1 METRIKETEPEV
13 PIVVGKFKFTCD
25 DADPTIPK
33 PLPQQGGFA
42 MLIIGKPRS
51 GKTNLLLNLTTKAY
65 KNFNRKF
72 DRVYLW
78 SPSIHTMEND
88 PFELLPDDQKFE
100 SLTLDNL
107 QTVLGEIKDSQD
119 KTLFILD
126 DVIADMRGKGKA
138 QLENLL
144 HKVFFN
150 RRHLAGKGG
159 SVSIIATSQTYNKI
173 DPKIRKTASQLIFFE
188 NKNKKELD
196 TIFDEAILIP
206 KKEFFDVLRYVYDKK
221 FQFLFI
227 DTTLPDNKM
236 MFKNFN
242 QLEISS
248 PNIMGDGFR
257 FMDNE
262 IGSKSMRE
270 TKVNEFS

>member
-1 METRIKETEPEV
+1 MDTRIKEIEPDEK
-13 PIVVGKFKFTCD
+13 IVVNKFKFTCD
-25 DADPTIPK
+25 DVDGSIPK

-42 MLIIGKPRS
+42 MLIVGKPRS
-51 GKTNLLLNLTTKAY
+51 GKTNLLLALTTKSH

-78 SPSIHTMEND
+78 SPSIHTMESD
-88 PFELLPDDQKFE
+88 PYELLPDDQKFE
-100 SLTLDNL
+100 KVSLENL
-107 QTVLGEIKDSQD
+107 QSVLSDIKDSGD
-119 KTLFILD
+119 KVLFIMD

-138 QLENLL
+138 QVENLL
-144 HKVFFN
+144 HKIFFN

-173 DPKIRKTASQLIFFE
+173 DAKLRKTASHLVFFE

-206 KKEFFDVLRYVYDKK
+206 RKEFYDVLRYIYDKP

-227 DTTLPDNKM
+227 DTTLPDSKM

-257 FMDNE
+257 FMNDE
-262 IGSKSMRE
+262 
-270 TKVNEFS
+270 V

>member
-1 METRIKETEPEV
+1 METRIRETAGET
-13 PIVVGKFKFTCD
+13 PIVVGKFKFSCD
-25 DADPTIPK
+25 DADTSIPK

-42 MLIIGKPRS
+42 MLIVGKPRS
-51 GKTNLLLNLTTKAY
+51 GKTNLLLNLTTKAH

-88 PFELLPDDQKFE
+88 PFGLLPEDQKFE

-107 QTVLGEIKDSQD
+107 QTVLSEIKDSSE
-119 KTLFILD
+119 KILFILD

-159 SVSIIATSQTYNKI
+159 SVSIIATSQTYNKV
-173 DPKIRKTASQLIFFE
+173 DPKLRKTASQLILFE
-188 NKNKKELD
+188 SKNKKELD
-196 TIFDEAILIP
+196 SIFEEVILIP
-206 KKEFFDVLRYVYDKK
+206 RKEFYDVLRYVYDKP
-221 FQFLFI
+221 FQFLYL
-227 DTTLPDNKM
+227 DTNLPDDKM
-236 MFKNFN
+236 IFKNFN
-242 QLEISS
+242 QLQISS
-248 PNIMGDGFR
+248 PNIMADGFR
-257 FMDNE
+257 FMDN
-262 IGSKSMRE
+262 
-270 TKVNEFS
+270 

>member
-1 METRIKETEPEV
+1 MEKLSKTNIRESEPNDK
-13 PIVVGKFKFTCD
+13 IVVSKFAFTCD
-25 DADPTIPK
+25 GYDETIPK

-42 MLIIGKPRS
+42 MLVIGKPRS
-51 GKTNLLLNLTTKAY
+51 GKTNLLLNLTTKAN

-72 DRVYLW
+72 DRVYLF
-78 SPSIHTMEND
+78 SPSVLTMENN

-100 SLTLDNL
+100 ELTLENL
-107 QTVLGEIKDSQD
+107 TSVLAEIKESSE
-119 KTLFILD
+119 KVLFILD

-173 DPKIRKTASQLIFFE
+173 DPKIRRTASHLIFFE

-196 TIFDEAILIP
+196 TIFDEVILIP
-206 KKEFFDVLRYVYDKK
+206 KKEFYDVLRYVFDRPY
-221 FQFLFI
+221 QFLYV
-227 DTTLPDNKM
+227 DTTLPDHKM

-242 QLEISS
+242 QLEVNS
-248 PNIMGDGFR
+248 PNILGDSYN
-257 FMDNE
+257 FMD
-262 IGSKSMRE
+262 
-270 TKVNEFS
+270 

>member
-25 DADPTIPK
+25 DADPSIPK

-42 MLIIGKPRS
+42 MLIVGKPRS
-51 GKTNLLLNLTTKAY
+51 GETNLLLNLTTKAH

-78 SPSIHTMEND
+78 SPSVHTMENN
-88 PFELLPDDQKFE
+88 PFELLPEDQKFE
-100 SLTLDNL
+100 SLTLSNL
-107 QTVLGEIKDSQD
+107 ESVLAEVKDSQE
-119 KTLFILD
+119 KSLFIFD
-126 DVIADMRGKGKA
+126 DVIADMRGKGRA

-159 SVSIIATSQTYNKI
+159 SVSIIATSQPYNKI
-173 DPKIRKTASQLIFFE
+173 DPKLRKTASQLIFFE

-196 TIFDEAILIP
+196 SIFDEVILIP
-206 KKEFFDVLRYVYDKK
+206 KKEFFDVLRYVYDKPY
-221 FQFLFI
+221 QFLYI
-227 DTTLPDNKM
+227 DTTLPDDKM
-236 MFKNFN
+236 MFKKFN
-242 QLEISS
+242 QLQISS
-248 PNIMGDGFR
+248 PNIIGDGFR
-257 FMDNE
+257 FMDN
-262 IGSKSMRE
+262 
-270 TKVNEFS
+270 

>member
-1 METRIKETEPEV
+1 METRIRENQGET

-25 DADPTIPK
+25 DADTSIPK

-42 MLIIGKPRS
+42 MLIVGKPRS
-51 GKTNLLLNLTTKAY
+51 GKTNLLLNLTTKAH

-88 PFELLPDDQKFE
+88 PFGLLPEDQKFE

-107 QTVLGEIKDSQD
+107 QTVLSEIKDSSE
-119 KTLFILD
+119 KILFILD

-159 SVSIIATSQTYNKI
+159 SVSIIATSQTYNKV
-173 DPKIRKTASQLIFFE
+173 DPKLRKTASQLIFFE
-188 NKNKKELD
+188 SKNKKELD
-196 TIFDEAILIP
+196 SIFEEVILIP
-206 KKEFFDVLRYVYDKK
+206 RKEFYDVLRYVYDKP
-221 FQFLFI
+221 FQFLYL
-227 DTTLPDNKM
+227 DTNLSDDKM
-236 MFKNFN
+236 IFKNFN
-242 QLEISS
+242 QLQISS

-257 FMDNE
+257 FMDN
-262 IGSKSMRE
+262 
-270 TKVNEFS
+270 

>member
-1 METRIKETEPEV
+1 MEETNIKEIEPEKTI
-13 PIVVGKFKFTCD
+13 IVNKFNFTCD
-25 DADPTIPK
+25 TCDTTIPK

-42 MLIIGKPRS
+42 WLIVGKPRT
-51 GKTNLLLNLTTKAY
+51 GKTNLLLNLTTKAH
-65 KNFNRKF
+65 KNLNRKF

-78 SPSIHTMEND
+78 SPSLNTMESN

-100 SLTLDNL
+100 ELSLSNL
-107 QTVLGEIKDSQD
+107 TQVLGEIKDTGD
-119 KTLFILD
+119 KGLVILD

-138 QLENLL
+138 QLENKL

-159 SVSIIATSQTYNKI
+159 SVSILGTSQTYNKI
-173 DPKIRKTASQLIFFE
+173 DPKIRRTASHLTFFE

-196 TIFDEAILIP
+196 TIFEEVILIP
-206 KKEFFDVLRYVYDKK
+206 KKEFYDVLRYIYDRPY
-221 FQFLFI
+221 QFLYI

-242 QLEISS
+242 QLEVNS
-248 PNIMGDGFR
+248 PNILGDGFR
-257 FMDNE
+257 FME
-262 IGSKSMRE
+262 
-270 TKVNEFS
+270 VQ

>member
-1 METRIKETEPEV
+1 METRIKEIEPEV
-13 PIVVGKFKFTCD
+13 PIVVNKFKFTCD
-25 DADPTIPK
+25 DADITIPK
-33 PLPQQGGFA
+33 PLPQMGGFA
-42 MLIIGKPRS
+42 MMIVGKPRS
-51 GKTNLLLNLTTKAY
+51 GKTNLLLALTTKAH

-88 PFELLPDDQKFE
+88 PFELLPDDQKYDQ
-100 SLTLDNL
+100 LTLQNL
-107 QTVLGEIKDSQD
+107 TNVLAEIKDSHD

-138 QLENLL
+138 DLENLL

-173 DPKIRKTASQLIFFE
+173 DPKIRRTASHLVFFE

-196 TIFDEAILIP
+196 TIFDESILIP
-206 KKEFFDVLRYVYDKK
+206 KKEFFDVLRYIYDKK

-227 DTTLPDNKM
+227 DTTLPDDKM

-242 QLEISS
+242 QLVVSS
-248 PNIMGDGFR
+248 PNIMGDSFR
-257 FMDNE
+257 FMDTE
-262 IGSKSMRE
+262 VGGK
-270 TKVNEFS
+270 TKLNEFS

>member
-1 METRIKETEPEV
+1 MESSTRIKETEPEV
-13 PIVVGKFKFTCD
+13 PIVVNKFKFTCD
-25 DADPTIPK
+25 DEDHTIPK
-33 PLPQQGGFA
+33 PLPRAGGFA

-51 GKTNLLLNLTTKAY
+51 GKTNLLLNLTTKAH

-78 SPSIHTMEND
+78 SPSVHTMEDD
-88 PFELLPDDQKFE
+88 PFELLPEDQKFD

-107 QTVLGEIKDSQD
+107 SGVLEEIADSGD
-119 KTLFILD
+119 KVFFILD

-173 DPKIRKTASQLIFFE
+173 DPKLRKTASQLIFFA
-188 NKNKKELD
+188 NKNKKEID
-196 TIFDEAILIP
+196 SIFEEMILIP
-206 KKEFFDVLRYVYDKK
+206 RKEFFDVMRYVYDKP
-221 FQFLFI
+221 FQFMYI
-227 DTTLPDNKM
+227 DTTLPDEKM
-236 MFKNFN
+236 IFKNFN
-242 QLEISS
+242 QLQISS
-248 PNIMGDGFR
+248 PNIIGDGFR
-257 FMDNE
+257 FMD
-262 IGSKSMRE
+262 
-270 TKVNEFS
+270 

>member
-1 METRIKETEPEV
+1 METKIKEIEPDK
-13 PIVVGKFKFTCD
+13 PIVVNKFSFTCD
-25 DADPTIPK
+25 DADTSIPK

-42 MLIIGKPRS
+42 MLIVGKPRS

-65 KNFNRKF
+65 RNFNRKF
-72 DRVYLW
+72 DRVYLF
-78 SPSIHTMEND
+78 SPSVATMENN
-88 PFELLPDDQKFE
+88 PFELLPDDQKYDE
-100 SLTLDNL
+100 LTLDNL
-107 QTVLGEIKDSQD
+107 KYVLEDIKDSSD

-173 DPKIRKTASQLIFFE
+173 DPKIRRTASHLIFFE

-196 TIFDEAILIP
+196 TIFDEVILIP
-206 KKEFFDVLRYVYDKK
+206 KKEFYDTLRYVYDKP

-227 DTTLPDNKM
+227 DTTLPDERM
-236 MFKNFN
+236 LFKNFN

-248 PNIMGDGFR
+248 PNIIGDGFR
-257 FMDNE
+257 FGEDNKIE
-262 IGSKSMRE
+262 LLSNKKKNSDD
-270 TKVNEFS
+270 

>member
-1 METRIKETEPEV
+1 METRITETEPDV

-25 DADPTIPK
+25 DADPSIPK
-33 PLPQQGGFA
+33 PLPQMGGFA
-42 MLIIGKPRS
+42 MLIVGKPRS

-78 SPSIHTMEND
+78 SPSVHTMEDD
-88 PFELLPDDQKFE
+88 PFELLPDDQKYE
-100 SLTLDNL
+100 SLTLENL
-107 QTVLGEIKDSQD
+107 QSVLGEVKDSGD
-119 KTLFILD
+119 KILFILD

-196 TIFDEAILIP
+196 SIFEEVILIP
-206 KKEFFDVLRYVYDKK
+206 KKEFFDTLRYIYDRPY
-221 FQFLFI
+221 QFLYI
-227 DTTLPDNKM
+227 DTTLPDDKM
-236 MFKNFN
+236 MFKKFN
-242 QLEISS
+242 QLQISS
-248 PNIMGDGFR
+248 PNIIGDGFR
-257 FMDNE
+257 FMENE
-262 IGSKSMRE
+262 AK
-270 TKVNEFS
+270 